1 MPTGR
6 FASGEFDPSA
16 YFTTGYNKY
25 KDRVWLRKAAA
36 PSYSTSGTT
45 VRNIDYSKMA
55 LPKVDWTAGGKLVG
69 YGPDRNEKTEK
80 TAKDALRKE
89 QQSKRDVAFKAWVAK
104 NKGAP
109 IALFDSQN
117 PNLIVSDYS
126 VNKAYQTKTNELIQA
141 GIPDQAKA
149 PTSAYGSTL
158 KDTELTGLQ
167 GRFKMPK
174 MGDRYTEAAKMITE
188 RAKYDKDLGREKG
201 EYQKYLTNY
210 QTSYDALKKSLGQ
223 P

>member
-6 FASGEFDPSA
+6 FASGEFDSSA

-36 PSYSTSGTT
+36 PSYSQSGTK
-45 VRNIDYSKMA
+45 VKNIDYSKMA
-55 LPKVDWTAGGKLVG
+55 VPKVTWQTG

-80 TAKDALRKE
+80 AAKDAISKEIEAKRK
-89 QQSKRDVAFKAWVAK
+89 VAFNAWYAK

-109 IALFDSQN
+109 IALFDAQN
-117 PNLIVSDYS
+117 PNLIVSTFNI
-126 VNKAYQTKTNELIQA
+126 NKTYQVKTQEQITQ
-141 GIPDQAKA
+141 GIPEKAKA

-201 EYQKYLTNY
+201 EYQNYLTRY
-210 QTSYDALKKSLGQ
+210 QTAEDALKKSLGQ